1 MQRLIDRLNR
11 AVPTL
16 FGKIVIANGLLI
28 GVGAVMGML
37 LSHTLTDP
45 LRQGMMVAVLVAAVG
60 FAIFLNYVIVR
71 LAFEPLNQFVELT
84 EQVRAGQTK
93 ARVEVDPARDTEVH
107 RLAGALNTMLDEL
120 ENQRHQLAS
129 SILRAQEEERIRV
142 ARELHDEA
150 AQALTTLII
159 HLDVLADQL
168 PADHPGLRDRVKRA
182 KDLTTRTLGD
192 VRRLIYD
199 LRPSVLDDLG
209 LVAALNWIIRE
220 KLEPA
225 GIKVA
230 FTAPPEAG
238 PGSLGNLTP
247 DQHTALFRVFQEAA
261 TNVIRHS
268 QATHMTIRLE
278 ADEAAIRLLVRDN
291 GRGFVTAQVRSVSAG
306 GRGLG
311 LIGMKERISLL
322 GGRWDLRSLPGRGT
336 TIEVTLPRHGD
347 GPGAGAGP
355 GAGGRPGD
363 RPGAGDRRG
372 ARGPSRGGGREAGRG
387 EDPRSVS

>member
-1 MQRLIDRLNR
+1 MQRLFDRLNQ

-28 GVGAVMGML
+28 GVGAVMGVL
-37 LSHTLTDP
+37 LSHSLTDP
-45 LRQGMMVAVLVAAVG
+45 VRHGAMVAVLIAAVA

-71 LAFEPLNQFVELT
+71 FAFEPLNQFVELA
-84 EQVRAGQTK
+84 EQVRGGHLT

-107 RLAGALNTMLDEL
+107 RLAAALNTMLDEL
-120 ENQRHQLAS
+120 ENQRHHLAS

-159 HLDVLADQL
+159 HLDVLAEQL
-168 PADHPGLRDRVKRA
+168 PAEPPTLRARVAQA

-209 LVAALNWIIRE
+209 LVAAINWIVRE

-225 GIKVA
+225 GIRVTFA
-230 FTAPPEAG
+230 APPESG
-238 PGSLGNLTP
+238 PGSLGSLTP

-268 QATHMTIRLE
+268 HATELTIRLR
-278 ADEAAIRLLVRDN
+278 ADEEAIHLHVRDN
-291 GRGFVTAQVRSVSAG
+291 GRGFLVDRARRVSGG

-311 LIGMKERISLL
+311 LIGMQERITLL
-322 GGRWDLRSLPGRGT
+322 GGRLDLRSAPGRGT
-336 TIEVTLPRHGD
+336 TIEVTLPRHGAA
-347 GPGAGAGP
+347 GGAGGVRPGGASGTVARAGAGA
-355 GAGGRPGD
+355 
-363 RPGAGDRRG
+363 
-372 ARGPSRGGGREAGRG
+372 PSSR
-387 EDPRSVS
+387 

>member
-1 MQRLIDRLNR
+1 MQRLIDRLNQ

-28 GVGAVMGML
+28 GVGTVMGVL

-45 LRQGMMVAVLVAAVG
+45 LRQGVMVAVLVAAIG

-71 LAFEPLNQFVELT
+71 LAFEPLNQFVELA
-84 EQVRAGQTK
+84 EHVRAGQTK

-107 RLAGALNTMLDEL
+107 RLAAALNTMLDEL
-120 ENQRHQLAS
+120 ENQRHLLAS

-168 PADHPGLRDRVKRA
+168 PAEHPGLRERVKRA

-209 LVAALNWIIRE
+209 LVAAMNWIIRE

-225 GIKVA
+225 GINVT
-230 FTAPPEAG
+230 FMAPPESG
-238 PGSLGNLTP
+238 PGSLGHLTP

-261 TNVIRHS
+261 TNIIRHS
-268 QATHMTIRLE
+268 QATHVTIRLE
-278 ADEAAIRLLVRDN
+278 ADEAAIHLHVRDN
-291 GRGFVTAQVRSVSAG
+291 GRGFSTARVRSVSAG

-311 LIGMKERISLL
+311 LIGMKERITLL
-322 GGRWDLRSLPGRGT
+322 GGRWDLRSLPGHGT
-336 TIEVTLPRHGD
+336 TIEVTLPRHGE
-347 GPGAGAGP
+347 GTP
-355 GAGGRPGD
+355 
-363 RPGAGDRRG
+363 
-372 ARGPSRGGGREAGRG
+372 GGREAGRG